1 MKLNCLPSLNQFL
14 KILSQNYCHKQCVL
28 RFLLLLYYCV
38 LVQFF
43 QLFVQQSSC
52 LKQRSCI
59 INRIIINSP
68 GGSGVE
74 AMKTVRYRLIK

>member
-1 MKLNCLPSLNQFL
+1 MKLSSFFQSISKDLVSCL
-14 KILSQNYCHKQCVL
+14 KIILVNNVCFVFC
-28 RFLLLLYYCV
+28 FCCMYCV

-74 AMKTVRYRLIK
+74 AMKTVRYRLI

>member
-1 MKLNCLPSLNQFL
+1 MKLSSFFQSISKNLVSKL
-14 KILSQNYCHKQCVL
+14 LSKQKCVL
-28 RFLLLLYYCV
+28 RFLLLLYCV

-68 GGSGVE
+68 VGSGVE
-74 AMKTVRYRLIK
+74 AMKTVRYRLI